1 MIPFLQSIHGTGNYL
16 GNAAFLVRSWVCIAG
31 ARLISRSVCGA
42 GIRMMGGWF
51 SQPPIYKAV
60 PSGIFEK
67 GLSLHDHNVRRMNR
81 WVAAIKFNGPSTV
94 V

>member
-1 MIPFLQSIHGTGNYL
+1 
-16 GNAAFLVRSWVCIAG
+16 
-31 ARLISRSVCGA
+31 
-42 GIRMMGGWF
+42 MMGGWF

-81 WVAAIKFNGPSTV
+81 WVAAIKFNEPSTV